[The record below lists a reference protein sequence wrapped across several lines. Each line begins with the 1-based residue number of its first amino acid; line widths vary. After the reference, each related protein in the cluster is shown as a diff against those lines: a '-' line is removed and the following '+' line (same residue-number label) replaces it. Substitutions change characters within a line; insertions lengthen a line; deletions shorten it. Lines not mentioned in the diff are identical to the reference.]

1 MTDLTPLIDEYLSN
15 WEYIHQIR
23 IEGYKWRGFS
33 QFKQEFDLSKSG
45 QEFADM
51 LKRSTDKAGNL
62 LNDGHFMARDTLIRN
77 ALVTPEKVKALFV
90 NLYDEDESLEQRI
103 NDFKKLFAKLN
114 KENFSVYGIKT
125 SPAQSHQ
132 STRAISVYLS
142 FRYPDRYF
150 LYFKKMYR
158 LFAEKV
164 GYPYIERAN
173 DVAKLLEYYTMCREV
188 KALLESHQ
196 NLIDYYHNHIKYE
209 DNFDLP
215 NHHLLTQDFIYN
227 IAFHLAKD
235 FKSSKPEFQ
244 TVENVDVASL
254 KIRKVKPNLKGGSP
268 IDYTREAIRNKSI
281 GDAGELFVLEHEK
294 QILIEA
300 GRSDLAEKVEHTA
313 AKRDGAG
320 YDIKSFDVEGNAKY
334 IEVKATKG
342 KCDTTFYISESE
354 RLFSEKNSN
363 FYLYRVYNYNEQTR
377 TGDIMI
383 IQGNITNICTPI
395 NYRVDLVMNK

>member
-15 WEYIHQIR
+15 WEYIHQTR
-23 IEGYKWRGFS
+23 IEGYKWRAFS

-45 QEFADM
+45 LVFADM
-51 LKRSTDKAGNL
+51 LKLATDKAGNL

-77 ALVTPEKVKALFV
+77 AMVTPEKVKALFI

-103 NDFKKLFAKLN
+103 NDFKKSFAKLN
-114 KENFSVYGIKT
+114 RENFSVYGIKT

-142 FRYPDRYF
+142 FHYPDRYF

-173 DVAKLLEYYTMCREV
+173 DVAKLLDYYTMCREV

-196 NLIDYYHNHIKYE
+196 NLIDYYHNHIKDE

-235 FKSSKPEFQ
+235 FKPSKPKCQ

-254 KIRKVKPNLKGGSP
+254 KIRKVKPNLKGGSL
-268 IDYTREAIRNKSI
+268 IDYTSEAIRNKSL

-294 QILIEA
+294 QILIKA

-320 YDIKSFDVEGNAKY
+320 YDIKSFDVEGNAKF
-334 IEVKATKG
+334 IEVKTTKG
-342 KCDTTFYISESE
+342 GCNTTFYISESE
-354 RLFSEKNSN
+354 RVFSEKNSN

-383 IQGNITNICTPI
+383 IQGNITDICTPI
-395 NYRVDLVMNK
+395 NYRVDLVTDK